1 MKLLRSTDIGY
12 SPISARER
20 KIKDGSKFDHLFPA
34 PDLRTTLLQ
43 RDGEVEDTVK
53 QMQQIVVDYSWQ
65 VRELCKQLKAKTR
78 RQSVK
83 NVFDF
88 VYDYIKYQIEDG
100 EKLRT
105 PAYSW
110 YEGQVQKRQHPNN
123 DKIGVDCDC
132 MSIFCGCCFREMQ
145 IPFSFRVTGY
155 ENSLGFC
162 RGFQHVYTVAYDT
175 DGKEIICDPVYIEFN
190 KEKEYAI
197 QKTYPMSL
205 NGTDIVML
213 SGLDDE
219 SHHEYIEHPDGT
231 MGELAGKRRAKR
243 KARRKARKEAR
254 KEKRAAKKAI
264 KKAKKSG
271 DKEALAKAK
280 EAKKAAKKKLK
291 ANRGGIARAAQKVGK
306 GIAKATKAVA
316 RFTVATTM
324 QVPRKMFCLLLRL
337 NFRGLATK
345 LANNEK
351 AREKFKK
358 TWRKLGGSTKSW
370 SKAVEKGKNKKPL
383 FGSKKL
389 KGFTELQLNQL
400 GAVLDEW
407 GILKGYTLGDIG
419 ELGFATTSVAAAIAS
434 ATPIIKKVID
444 IMKNV
449 GEYIPE
455 TADEYNGEADTYDDN
470 QEIID
475 TEPEETEDADESEE
489 EEETEEEDADEEED
503 NDDAIEVEAEEVE
516 GIYVGGINIGSILNG
531 NEVIAYEVVDVDG
544 LGSLGAGLFKKLASG
559 IKKVVAKRKAKKADK
574 KAKKAAKKATKK
586 AAKADKKAARRPKR
600 TQKKADKTAKK
611 QAKKE
616 TKQAKKAQKTATT
629 PAPAPAPSPDPIN
642 PDEIELNFGQKIK
655 NGVQQFTQTDEGQA
669 LINTAKDIAIS
680 KGTELMQKAANNATT
695 NTVTSDNVTT
705 NNDDKNDKKS
715 FFAKHKAVTIVGGVL
730 LVVATGAGIYF
741 ATRKKPDTAPASNGG
756 GTAKLNALQLY

>member
-243 KARRKARKEAR
+243 KARRKARREAR
-254 KEKRAAKKAI
+254 KEKRSAKKAI

-306 GIAKATKAVA
+306 GIAKAAKAVA
-316 RFTVATTM
+316 RFSVATTM

-389 KGFTELQLNQL
+389 KGDLEGQL
-400 GAVLDEW
+400 A
-407 GILKGYTLGDIG
+407 
-419 ELGFATTSVAAAIAS
+419 ELGLVLENHGVIDMPTYLGSLGVEPVTTATGAAIAS
-434 ATPIIKKVID
+434 AMPIIKKILSV
-444 IMKNV
+444 MKSV
-449 GEYIPE
+449 GEKIAE
-455 TADEYNGEADTYDDN
+455 TAEEAQADGEDVEEVDEDETIQFDMDEVDDGEGL
-470 QEIID
+470 
-475 TEPEETEDADESEE
+475 PVEDEE
-489 EEETEEEDADEEED
+489 EEAEDSDEEEEGED
-503 NDDAIEVEAEEVE
+503 LEGAYFVRDDGE
-516 GIYVGGINIGSILNG
+516 LC
-531 NEVIAYEVVDVDG
+531 DMDG
-544 LGSLGAGLFKKLASG
+544 LGNITVLGKLFG
-559 IKKVVAKRKAKKADK
+559 KRKKKNKKSKSERKAAKSSKKAARKKKKADK
-574 KAKKAAKKATKK
+574 KSAKKSKKTKSERKTAKSAKKSAKSEKKAAKKA
-586 AAKADKKAARRPKR
+586 
-600 TQKKADKTAKK
+600 
-611 QAKKE
+611 
-616 TKQAKKAQKTATT
+616 
-629 PAPAPAPSPDPIN
+629 
-642 PDEIELNFGQKIK
+642 
-655 NGVQQFTQTDEGQA
+655 
-669 LINTAKDIAIS
+669 
-680 KGTELMQKAANNATT
+680 
-695 NTVTSDNVTT
+695 
-705 NNDDKNDKKS
+705 
-715 FFAKHKAVTIVGGVL
+715 
-730 LVVATGAGIYF
+730 
-741 ATRKKPDTAPASNGG
+741 
-756 GTAKLNALQLY
+756 